1 MSNTKFLTGISKLA
15 VRYDAFILDLWG
27 VIHDG
32 QHLYPG
38 VAECLEN
45 LRDNQKKIV
54 FLSNAPRRIQ
64 QVEGVLQRMGITN
77 NLYDK
82 IVTSGEV
89 FYQSLAHPEKSFFKP
104 HGRHYLYIGLEKDRN
119 ILSGLHYEEV
129 KHPEAAQFIL
139 LSHSY
144 YDNQPM
150 KEIYPLLQSCIKLKL
165 PLLCINPDTEI
176 VRLDGEHVYC
186 AGVIAEEYRM
196 MGGEIFYF
204 GKPHRAVYE
213 ECLHDLDTDK
223 KRIVVIG
230 DNLKTDITGAS
241 KTGLANVLVT
251 GGVLK
256 KSTGELT
263 AENFEQKLAKIFK
276 QEGATPDYIIGEF
289 NWN

>member
-1 MSNTKFLTGISKLA
+1 MGNIKFLSGISKLA
-15 VRYDAFILDLWG
+15 LRYDAFILDLWG

-45 LRDNQKKIV
+45 LRDQNKKIV
-54 FLSNAPRRIQ
+54 FLSNAPRRVH
-64 QVEGVLQRMGITN
+64 QVESVLQRMGITSN
-77 NLYDK
+77 VYDK

-104 HGRHYLYIGLEKDRN
+104 HGRHYLYIGLEKDRS
-119 ILSGLHYEEV
+119 ILNGLHYTET
-129 KHPEAAQFIL
+129 KHPESAQFIL

-150 KEIYPLLQSCIKLKL
+150 KEIYPLLQSCIKQKL

-176 VRLDGEHVYC
+176 VRLNGEHVYC

-213 ECLHDLDTDK
+213 ECLRDLHMDK
-223 KRIVVIG
+223 KRIVVVG
-230 DNLKTDITGAS
+230 DNLKTDITGAGR
-241 KTGLANVLVT
+241 TELANVLVT
-251 GGVLK
+251 GGVMK
-256 KSTGELT
+256 KQLGELT
-263 AENFEQKLAKIFK
+263 ADNFVQKLAKSFK
-276 QEGATPDYIIGEF
+276 QDAVIPNYVIQEF
-289 NWN
+289 TWN